1 MGGAWNGRVSE
12 AGTAD
17 LEEGEEGVREGE
29 GQASGVLQSPHGVG
43 IDPCLLPSVLPPTS
57 CLFPY
62 GFCFF
67 VISAAQNQPS
77 LSGGLPSSHL
87 PSVPP
92 KAPPTPQQGIYLC
105 TCPCQPDLQPPLG
118 LQLGSPCLTPDTAPA
133 LDNICLTKQ
142 PPAGEEYGPSGQPP
156 IS

>member
-77 LSGGLPSSHL
+77 LSGGLCLLRLLHQLLLLTSTCCKNPQELHGHYILGTASL
-87 PSVPP
+87 PSTMTLTVW
-92 KAPPTPQQGIYLC
+92 
-105 TCPCQPDLQPPLG
+105 
-118 LQLGSPCLTPDTAPA
+118 SPFPR
-133 LDNICLTKQ
+133 
-142 PPAGEEYGPSGQPP
+142 
-156 IS
+156 